1 MGMIANMEK
10 RMASGALDDSWYQP
24 GGFFFGGMGTK
35 TKSGSSISEF
45 NAMQLAIVWCC
56 IKIISEDSAS
66 LPLHLYKRRKSGGK
80 DKATADDRYYLLHD
94 QPNPEMT
101 AMSFRETYA
110 AHLLSWGNGYAEK
123 QLRGSVGKIE
133 ALWPITPD
141 RITVKRNDKKQII
154 YKIKMGGTSL
164 QDVILPKRQVLHTP
178 GLSFNGLIGYSPI
191 AAAREAMG
199 LGKTLEEFG
208 ATYFENGIRPSF
220 VVSVKGT
227 LKNPTARREALEEVY
242 SGLSKA
248 HRVMLLEEAEKV
260 EKLGIPNDE
269 AQFLESRKF
278 QNVDI
283 GSRIYRLSPQQY
295 GEYDKASTY
304 ASAEQFA
311 IDYVTK
317 TLRCWLVRL
326 EQSYN
331 MNLLDPSEYGEYY
344 FEHNIEGLLRGD
356 IKSRYEAYQIGRNN
370 GWLNPDEIREL
381 ENLNPMEGGQGQ
393 IYLVPL
399 NMIPASELNQNVK
412 KDDQNSIDNHAT
424 YRARLESAYQRI
436 FVDAAER
443 IIRKET
449 KRLRWGFEKHN
460 NGNFA
465 AFADDFYKEL
475 PEFIKRQVLPAFMSF
490 LEAIIGME
498 TELNGLKLNGQ
509 RPEFER
515 FIAKEAE
522 KFAENYAKNSHSEL
536 MEAVKN
542 GSFDDQINELE
553 TERAQEIAGTQVLT
567 LGNSIIE
574 HLKAVKH

>member
-1 MGMIANMEK
+1 
-10 RMASGALDDSWYQP
+10 
-24 GGFFFGGMGTK
+24 
-35 TKSGSSISEF
+35 
-45 NAMQLAIVWCC
+45 V
-56 IKIISEDSAS
+56 
-66 LPLHLYKRRKSGGK
+66 
-80 DKATADDRYYLLHD
+80 
-94 QPNPEMT
+94 
-101 AMSFRETYA
+101 
-110 AHLLSWGNGYAEK
+110 
-123 QLRGSVGKIE
+123 
-133 ALWPITPD
+133 
-141 RITVKRNDKKQII
+141 TVKRDEKKKLI
-154 YKIKMGGTSL
+154 YKVKMTGISL
-164 QDVILPKRQVLHTP
+164 NDVILQKRNVLHTP

-227 LKNPTARREALEEVY
+227 MKDPKARREALEEVY

-248 HRVMLLEEAEKV
+248 HRIMLLEEAEKV

-399 NMIPASELNQNVK
+399 NMIPATELNQNFK

-424 YRARLESAYQRI
+424 YRARLESAYHRI
-436 FVDAAER
+436 FIDAAER

-465 AFADDFYKEL
+465 AFADEFYKEL
-475 PEFIKRQVLPAFMSF
+475 PEFIKRQVLPAFLSF
-490 LEAIIGME
+490 SEAIIGME

-515 FIAKEAE
+515 FISKQAE
-522 KFAENYAKNSHSEL
+522 IFAENYAKNSHL
-536 MEAVKN
+536 DLLEAVKN
-542 GSFDDQINELE
+542 GSFEDIINEWELE
-553 TERAQEIAGTQVLT
+553 SAQKIASSQILF
-567 LGNSIIE
+567 LGNSVIE

>member
-1 MGMIANMEK
+1 MGLIANMEQ
-10 RMASGALDDSWYQP
+10 RMAVGALDDKWYQP
-24 GGFFFGGMGTK
+24 GGMFYGGTGIK
-35 TKSGSSISEF
+35 TKSGSSISEM

-94 QPNPEMT
+94 RPNPEMT
-101 AMSFRETYA
+101 AMSFREAYA

-123 QLRGSVGKIE
+123 QTRGSLGKIE
-133 ALWPITPD
+133 ALWPITPN
-141 RITVKRNDKKQII
+141 RVTVKRNDKKQIV
-154 YKIKMGGTSL
+154 YSVTMPGGVAPIQML
-164 QDVILPKRQVLHTP
+164 KRQILHTP
-178 GLSFNGLIGYSPI
+178 GLSFNGLVGYSPI

-208 ATYFENGIRPSF
+208 STYFENGIRPSF

-227 LKNPTARREALEEVY
+227 MKDPKARREALEEVY

-248 HRVMLLEEAEKV
+248 HRIMLLEEAEKV

-278 QNVDI
+278 QNIDI

-331 MNLLDPSEYGEYY
+331 MNLLDPSEYGDYY

-381 ENLNPMEGGQGQ
+381 ENLNPMEGNQGK

-399 NMIPASELNQNVK
+399 NMIPATQLDQNIK
-412 KDDQNSIDNHAT
+412 KDDQNSIDNHST

-436 FVDAAER
+436 FIDAAER
-443 IIRKET
+443 ILRKET

-465 AFADDFYKEL
+465 AFADEFYKEL
-475 PEFIKRQVLPAFMSF
+475 PDFIKRQVLPAFFSF
-490 LEAIIGME
+490 SEAILGME

-515 FIAKEAE
+515 FIEKQAE
-522 KFAENYAKNSHSEL
+522 IFAENYAKNSRSEL
-536 MEAVKN
+536 LEAVKN
-542 GSFDDQINELE
+542 GAFDAKIDELE
-553 TERAQEIAGTQVLT
+553 TERAAEIAGTQVLT
-567 LGNSIIE
+567 LGNSVIE
-574 HLKAVKH
+574 HLRAVTH